1 MEFYLPASNGEWLAW
16 ISAAITTLFGAIML
30 FAPGVSM
37 KLLRLEAAGGRVEGL
52 ASIRATMAGFHL
64 GLGLGALVFAQP
76 FLWVA
81 LGAAWG
87 FTLFGRLVS
96 MTSDKGSTFYNWVA
110 AILEFILAVGPLL
123 FAFGFIA

>member
-16 ISAAITTLFGAIML
+16 TSAAITTLFGLIL
-30 FAPGVSM
+30 LLAPGLSL
-37 KLLRLEAAGGRVEGL
+37 KLLKLQASNARLEGL

-64 GLGLGALVFAQP
+64 GLGAACLMFAQP
-76 FLWVA
+76 FLWLA

-96 MTSDKGSTFYNWVA
+96 LMSDKNASFYNWTAVVIEFLLA
-110 AILEFILAVGPLL
+110 AGPLL
-123 FAFGFIA
+123 FAFGLIV